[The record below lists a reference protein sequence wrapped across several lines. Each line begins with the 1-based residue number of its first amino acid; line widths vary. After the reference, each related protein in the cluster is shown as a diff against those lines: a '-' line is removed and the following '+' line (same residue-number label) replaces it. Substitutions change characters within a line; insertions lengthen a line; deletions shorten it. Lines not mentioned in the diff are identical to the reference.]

1 MQVNLLKENEDGSAD
16 YTFDLSS
23 TEQDDLVRWA
33 IMEAIKRAVEE
44 GKKYDTSESSVG
56 NTTSG
61 GESSVHGSGEQSS
74 EPGQSADGF
83 KTSQVLG

>member
-44 GKKYDTSESSVG
+44 GKKYDPSQSSVG
-56 NTTSG
+56 DSTSG
-61 GESSVHGSGEQSS
+61 GEGSVHGSGEQSN
-74 EPGQSADGF
+74 EPEQPGDGF